1 MRWPLDKSALP
12 TVYTLA
18 GVLLAVTIAF
28 AATVYLPDENRVL
41 PAPGVG
47 QAVVSDV
54 SGTQDQSPF
63 TVEQGR
69 VYYAQLCLSCHGVR
83 GDGLGEWAYRV
94 TPYPADLRKAR
105 TQNRS
110 DDTLFRF
117 ISKGLI
123 GTPMIGWEK
132 QLSPA
137 QRWQVVAYL
146 RYLAKSS
153 NKSDNKKK
161 AGS

>member
-1 MRWPLDKSALP
+1 MRWLMDKSVLP
-12 TVYTLA
+12 TLYTLA
-18 GVLLAVTIAF
+18 GLVLAVILAYATTIL
-28 AATVYLPDENRVL
+28 LPDENRVL

-47 QAVVSDV
+47 EAVVSGENLA
-54 SGTQDQSPF
+54 SESLR

-69 VYYAQLCLSCHGVR
+69 VYYVQLCLSCHGVR

-105 TQNRS
+105 TQKRS
-110 DDTLFRF
+110 DETLFKF
-117 ISKGLI
+117 ISKGLV

-137 QRWQVVAYL
+137 QRWQLVAYL
-146 RYLAKSS
+146 RHLAKSTN
-153 NKSDNKKK
+153 NKSNNKNT
-161 AGS
+161 GSS